1 MVAVARRLGKGGC
14 SAVKMEP
21 DRNGT
26 YIRWVVIAG
35 LLAALVVGLTVR
47 VRSADRMLAQA
58 RVHLSEER
66 FTTAE
71 QAALV
76 VIARFRL
83 RSTRAMEVLAEVHRA
98 RDAAGAR
105 MAAERALRTE
115 RALDEQA
122 ERIAVLAQRVGGLE
136 AITLRS
142 ATLSERVGERLVE
155 AEVHRAR
162 DVAGARVAAERAL
175 DEQTER
181 ITVLPQRVGGLEAI
195 TLRSAALSER
205 VGERLDEI
213 AARGP
218 TMGEPPVSPDRAN
231 EAEALAAAGID
242 HYRAQRFMR
251 AEATLRRAL
260 QTDPHNDRARVYLA
274 AAVYRTDP
282 LDAKR
287 RRAAIGLLQDVAA
300 TGDTAVMARHTLGA
314 IYDQEGVRER
324 AIEAYSAAL
333 ALRPDHIPSNR
344 ALGRLVFEPGR
355 FDAAEEHW
363 KRAMARLPGSEEVRF
378 DLLRLAI
385 ARERWAEALEH
396 GERLAASGSRLPAVY
411 ALVGRAKRALGDCD
425 GAVVAWERAYRLN
438 RHWRYL
444 ERSAVCSADT
454 GDRRAAVEYYLRA
467 VAEHPKNSSEA
478 RGEAYRLVERAV
490 TVLWEVEPNRRTLQA
505 AQRGMELLGNDPRA
519 QMLVGDVHER
529 LRQQRRAAEVYRDL
543 IESERPVE
551 GVYLALGRVYLALDE
566 DTRRARRVL
575 GDARR
580 AGSEREYRRLQRL
593 IEEYGDE

>member
-1 MVAVARRLGKGGC
+1 MVAVARRLGNGGC
-14 SAVKMEP
+14 SAVKMGL

-26 YIRWVVIAG
+26 SIRGVVIAG

-58 RVHLSEER
+58 RVHLAEER

-105 MAAERALRTE
+105 VAAERALRTE

-122 ERIAVLAQRVGGLE
+122 ERIAVLAQRVGVLE

-142 ATLSERVGERLVE
+142 ATLSEGVRERLE
-155 AEVHRAR
+155 
-162 DVAGARVAAERAL
+162 
-175 DEQTER
+175 
-181 ITVLPQRVGGLEAI
+181 
-195 TLRSAALSER
+195 
-205 VGERLDEI
+205 EI

-218 TMGEPPVSPDRAN
+218 VAGEPPVSLDRAN

-251 AEATLRRAL
+251 AEATLRRAI
-260 QTDPHNDRARVYLA
+260 QTDSHNDRARAYLA

-287 RRAAIGLLQDVAA
+287 RRAAIELLQDVAA
-300 TGDTAVMARHTLGA
+300 TGDAAVMARYTLGA
-314 IYDQEGVRER
+314 IYDQEGARER
-324 AIEAYSAAL
+324 AIEAYRAAL

-344 ALGRLVFEPGR
+344 ALGRLRFATGR

-363 KRAMARLPGSEEVRF
+363 KRAMAALPGSEEVRF

-396 GERLAASGSRLPAVY
+396 GEWLATSGSRSPAVY
-411 ALVGRAKRALGDCD
+411 ALVGTAKRALGDCD

-490 TVLWEVEPNRRTLQA
+490 TVLWEVEPNRRTLQT

-519 QMLVGDVHER
+519 QMLVGDVYER
-529 LRQQRRAAEVYRDL
+529 LGQQRRAAEVYRDL
-543 IESERPVE
+543 IESGRPVE
-551 GVYLALGRVYLALDE
+551 GVYLALGRVYLALDG

-580 AGSEREYRRLQRL
+580 AGSEREYGRLQRL

>member
-1 MVAVARRLGKGGC
+1 MGL
-14 SAVKMEP
+14 

-26 YIRWVVIAG
+26 SIRWVVIAG

-66 FTTAE
+66 FPTAE

-105 MAAERALRTE
+105 VAAERALRTE

-122 ERIAVLAQRVGGLE
+122 ERIAVLAR
-136 AITLRS
+136 
-142 ATLSERVGERLVE
+142 
-155 AEVHRAR
+155 
-162 DVAGARVAAERAL
+162 
-175 DEQTER
+175 
-181 ITVLPQRVGGLEAI
+181 RVGGLEAI

-205 VGERLDEI
+205 VRERLDEI

-260 QTDPHNDRARVYLA
+260 QIDPHNDRARVYLA
-274 AAVYRTDP
+274 AALYRTDP
-282 LDAKR
+282 LNAER
-287 RRAAIGLLQDVAA
+287 RRAAIELLQDVAA
-300 TGDTAVMARHTLGA
+300 TGDVAVMARYTLGT
-314 IYDQEGVRER
+314 IYDQEGARER
-324 AIEAYSAAL
+324 AIEAYRAAL
-333 ALRPDHIPSNR
+333 ALRPDHISSNR
-344 ALGRLVFEPGR
+344 ALGRLRFETGR

-363 KRAMARLPGSEEVRF
+363 KRAMAGLPGSEEVRF

-396 GERLAASGSRLPAVY
+396 GERLATSGSRSPAVY
-411 ALVGRAKRALGDCD
+411 ALMGRSKRALGDCG

-529 LRQQRRAAEVYRDL
+529 LGQQRRAAEVYRDL
-543 IESERPVE
+543 IESKRPVE